1 MTDLASSRPDMEWI
15 PPAQPLGIP
24 RGWVTRT
31 VFCLGTGAVTAS
43 QLRIAGPF
51 GIGEFMILGWSI
63 MTMLSPSWR
72 VRASAGLWP
81 TRVLGLYIL
90 LGLLGTPFGIIG
102 GMNLPGTAAR
112 FVSALLLV
120 GLFTLA
126 LTYHQD
132 RAAIMRSWVKW
143 WPVLAMLPNVLAYI
157 VSRSSPTFAG
167 LTFLDGDYATN
178 FRFQGVTTNA
188 NQLAMLSA
196 CAFFLSLATAKR
208 LNYRP
213 WTLIM
218 VVVSTAM
225 GYLSQS
231 DGWRVSFIAA
241 GGAVMGLIFFEKR
254 RTVWGALRL
263 VGAWMVVIAA
273 MFSVNVLLA
282 RADKLSSGQNNQGGE
297 RVRLWGK
304 CTAVFLRYPLFG
316 VGPTTPIFDLG
327 KRDECHN
334 SYLDI
339 ATGGGVFATF
349 TMVALLVFLMR
360 KHWQAADP
368 IRLGM
373 VTWLAAFM
381 LFGYQGRHPIFWLIL
396 IWLAAPETTSSEYVE
411 RVRERFRGTHTAP
424 RRRAVLPDRL

>member
-1 MTDLASSRPDMEWI
+1 MTDLYVPRPPMEWI
-15 PPAQPLGIP
+15 PPARPLGIP
-24 RGWVTRT
+24 RGWVSRT
-31 VFCLGTGAVTAS
+31 VFVLGTSAVTAS

-51 GIGEFMILGWSI
+51 GIGEFMILGWSV

-81 TRVLGLYIL
+81 TRVLGLYII
-90 LGLLGTPFGIIG
+90 LGLLGTPFGLLG
-102 GMNLPGTAAR
+102 GMNLPATAAR

-126 LTYHQD
+126 LTYHVD
-132 RAAIMRSWVKW
+132 RAAIIQSWVRW
-143 WPVLAMLPNVLAYI
+143 WPALAMAPNLAAFVI
-157 VSRSSPTFAG
+157 SRSRPTFAG
-167 LTFLDGDYATN
+167 LTFLDGSYATN

-208 LNYRP
+208 LHYRP
-213 WTLIM
+213 WTFVM
-218 VVVSTAM
+218 VLLSTAM

-231 DGWRVSFIAA
+231 DGWRVSFIVA

-263 VGAWMVVIAA
+263 IGAWLVVVASMA
-273 MFSVNVLLA
+273 SVNVILA
-282 RADKLSSGQNNQGGE
+282 RADRLSSGQNNQGGE
-297 RVRLWGK
+297 RLRLWTK

-316 VGPTTPIFDLG
+316 VGPTTPIYDLG
-327 KRDECHN
+327 KQDECHN

-339 ATGGGVFATF
+339 ATGGGILATF
-349 TMVALLVFLMR
+349 TMIALLIYLVR
-360 KHWQAADP
+360 KHWQADDP

-373 VTWLAAFM
+373 VVWLATFM
-381 LFGYQGRHPIFWLIL
+381 VFGYQGRHPIFWLIL
-396 IWLAAPETTSSEYVE
+396 IWMAAPETSSPEYAE
-411 RVRERFRGTHTAP
+411 RVRARFRGAHP
-424 RRRAVLPDRL
+424 VMRRRAGSV

>member
-1 MTDLASSRPDMEWI
+1 MTDLYAPRPETDWI
-15 PPAQPLGIP
+15 PPARPLGIP
-24 RGWVTRT
+24 RGWASRT
-31 VFCLGTGAVTAS
+31 VFVLGTSAVTAS

-51 GIGEFMILGWSI
+51 GIGEFMILGWSV

-72 VRASAGLWP
+72 MRASAGLWP
-81 TRVLGLYIL
+81 TRVLGLYII
-90 LGLLGTPFGIIG
+90 LGLLGTPFGLLG

-126 LTYHQD
+126 LTYHVD
-132 RAAIMRSWVKW
+132 RAAILQSWVKW
-143 WPVLAMLPNVLAYI
+143 WPALAMAPNLAAYAI
-157 VSRSSPTFAG
+157 SRSHPTFAG
-167 LTFLDGDYATN
+167 LTFLDGSYATN

-208 LNYRP
+208 LHYRP
-213 WTLIM
+213 WTFVMILL
-218 VVVSTAM
+218 STAM

-241 GGAVMGLIFFEKR
+241 GGAVMALIFFEKR

-263 VGAWMVVIAA
+263 IGAWLVVVASMA
-273 MFSVNVLLA
+273 SVNVILV
-282 RADKLSSGQNNQGGE
+282 RVDRLSSGQNNQGGE
-297 RVRLWGK
+297 RVRLWTK

-316 VGPTTPIFDLG
+316 VGPTTPIYDLG
-327 KRDECHN
+327 KQDECHN

-339 ATGGGVFATF
+339 ATGGGFLAAF
-349 TMVALLVFLMR
+349 TMIALLAYLVR
-360 KHWQAADP
+360 KHWQAGDP

-373 VTWLAAFM
+373 VVWLAAFM
-381 LFGYQGRHPIFWLIL
+381 VFGYQGRHPIFWLIL
-396 IWLAAPETTSSEYVE
+396 IWMAAPETSSSEYAE
-411 RVRERFRGTHTAP
+411 RVRARFRGANP
-424 RRRAVLPDRL
+424 MQRRRVGSV